1 VTAALTYSAL
11 NAPFLGLALLA
22 ALAALLAR
30 RAPLWRVLGLTLLGV
45 LILTAVF
52 DNVLVSVGIVGYDT
66 ARISGA
72 FIGVAPIEDFSYA
85 IAAVLLLP
93 SLWRLLTPRPLGELP
108 ETPHPGGPTRARMG
122 NSKAAP

>member
-1 VTAALTYSAL
+1 MSAALTYSAL
-11 NAPFLGLALLA
+11 NAPFLGLALLV

-52 DNVLVSVGIVGYDT
+52 DNVLVGTGVVGYDAT
-66 ARISGA
+66 RISGA
-72 FIGVAPIEDFSYA
+72 FIGVAPLEDFSYA

-93 SLWRLLTPRPLGELP
+93 SLWKLIG
-108 ETPHPGGPTRARMG
+108 PGP
-122 NSKAAP
+122 KAEAGTQ

>member
-1 VTAALTYSAL
+1 MSAALTYGAL
-11 NAPFLGLALLA
+11 NAPFLGLALLV

-52 DNVLVSVGIVGYDT
+52 DNVLVSVGIVGYDV

-93 SLWRLLTPRPLGELP
+93 SLWRLLTPSPKGV
-108 ETPHPGGPTRARMG
+108 A
-122 NSKAAP
+122 